1 MSLSLDTTVWN
12 ALESVAARDPD
23 YAEMSAPVIQ
33 ALYGTATLRSLV
45 ERLKTRMLLTCANIH
60 DDPCSDVSL
69 ATCPLRELNIAC
81 GHQDRFGSDIRGPSG
96 VRTPGSAMV
105 ALCDAMIADGAKEAA
120 MLRDRATEL
129 IHDLSVQDGAAFI
142 GYRRLRGRHED
153 LEYSAVPRQAFRSP
167 LASPSSLEAHREAIT
182 KEQNRLGQ
190 QMLDLRDEIF
200 RLLETRAQEK
210 IILESRV
217 QDTSLVQLTEFVA
230 AS

>member
-12 ALESVAARDPD
+12 ALESVAARDSD

-33 ALYGTATLRSLV
+33 ALYGRATLRSLV

-105 ALCDAMIADGAKEAA
+105 ALCDAMIADGANEAVA
-120 MLRDRATEL
+120 LRDRATDL
-129 IHDLSVQDGAAFI
+129 IHQLSMQDAAAFI
-142 GYRRLRGRHED
+142 GYRILRNRRED

-182 KEQNRLGQ
+182 KEQNRLGE
-190 QMLDLRDEIF
+190 QMLDLRDAIF

-210 IILESRV
+210 IILEASAHE
-217 QDTSLVQLTEFVA
+217 TSLEQVTEFMTA
-230 AS
+230 P